1 VDTADQFADSEV
13 NFKTSGTIGK
23 IISSLSVFSTQMPKF
38 IKLEK
43 AHKKALDKL
52 DQALISQINSQID
65 NILSDQYKAE
75 ISTKIDFILPEIK
88 NILSNTNL
96 LVDDG
101 IETNIDKTEN
111 GLQPSIAHAVIQL
124 QYSLKSV
131 SVEENEIFQSIFIS

>member
-1 VDTADQFADSEV
+1 MDTADQFADSEV

-88 NILSNTNL
+88 NILSNTNYL
-96 LVDDG
+96 LMM
-101 IETNIDKTEN
+101 
-111 GLQPSIAHAVIQL
+111 GLKQILTKQKMDCNPL
-124 QYSLKSV
+124 
-131 SVEENEIFQSIFIS
+131 